1 MHIYNDKDYWQLLH
15 RDSFERNNLRPEIA
29 ASWQRSYEYG
39 ISPEMLSPPMCE
51 EGELLIQPNMDYIV
65 DVAQPLCEQM
75 LNYLPDDHAVIILSN
90 QACVVAVVASDR
102 IKKCFEQFGMRVGA
116 CLAEEKAGTSA
127 IALGIKLGEP
137 LQVVGYEHFAQFGI
151 HHGASFAPIRD
162 RSKVVGGVA
171 ILGPLEAYDSKILGM
186 AQLVSHSISSRI
198 GIQRWNYLID
208 RSISDGI
215 LAIDE
220 EDRIFYMSKQCH
232 RIMKVP
238 EQNTYKLPL
247 AEIIDPDRP
256 ENQYFWTLIKEKS
269 QVTDESVLLSIG
281 ERKEPVNCNITIT
294 PFDASVSDWSVKII
308 VIQEMERINRLIRN
322 YSGNSARVTFDD
334 IVGTNPQF
342 LNTLYHAKRS
352 AGTRS
357 NILLL
362 GESGVGKDVLAQAI
376 HNESPRRNG
385 PFIAINCAALPRELI
400 ASELFGYEEGAFT
413 GARRGG
419 NLGKFELAHQG
430 TIFLDEIGDMP
441 LDSQAMLLR
450 VIEEKTIVR
459 LGGSKSIPVNVRI
472 IAATNK
478 DLQAEVENNT
488 FRRDLF
494 YRLGVIKI
502 IIPPLRERTEDIA
515 ILSQHFLSVLCR
527 RFNLPKKTLSPEVLY
542 AFQNYSWPGNIR
554 ELQNIL
560 ESAVQWSVSP
570 IISKNQVEQLLP
582 AIKPSPQVSI
592 EKIVDPEEPLE
603 LKQIKA
609 CLAKYDN
616 NKSKTAKALGIS
628 RKTLYKRLDKYGISS
643 S

>member
-1 MHIYNDKDYWQLLH
+1 MHIYNNKDYWQFLH
-15 RDSFERNNLRPEIA
+15 RDLSEQSNLRPEIA
-29 ASWQRSYEYG
+29 ASWKRSQEYG
-39 ISPEMLSPPMCE
+39 ISPEMLSPP
-51 EGELLIQPNMDYIV
+51 
-65 DVAQPLCEQM
+65 LCEQGELQAQPNLDYILDIATPLSQQM
-75 LNYLPDDHAVIILSN
+75 LEYLPDDHAVLLFNN
-90 QACVVAVVASDR
+90 QACVIAVIATAKVR
-102 IKKCFEQFGMRVGA
+102 ECLEQAGMKVGA
-116 CLAEEKAGTSA
+116 CLAEHKAGTSA
-127 IALGIKLGEP
+127 AALGIKLGKP
-137 LQVVGYEHFAQFGI
+137 IQVVGYEHFTQFGI

-171 ILGPLEAYDSKILGM
+171 ILGFLGAYDSKILGM
-186 AQLVSHSISSRI
+186 AQLASHSISSRI
-198 GIQRWNYLID
+198 GVQRWSYLID
-208 RSISDGI
+208 RSISDGV
-215 LAIDE
+215 LAISE
-220 EDRIFYMSKQCH
+220 ENRIFYMSKQCH
-232 RIMKVP
+232 RILKVP
-238 EQNTYKLPL
+238 DQKTYKMPL
-247 AEIIDPDRP
+247 ADLIDPDKP
-256 ENQYFWTLIKEKS
+256 ENQYFWTLINDNH
-269 QVTDESVLLSIG
+269 QVIDESVLLSVG
-281 ERKEPVNCNITIT
+281 DRKDPVNCNITVT
-294 PFDASVSDWSVKII
+294 PFDASISDWSVKII

-322 YSGNSARVTFDD
+322 YSGNSARVSFAD
-334 IVGTNPQF
+334 IVGSNPQF
-342 LNTLYHAKRS
+342 LNTQYHAKRS

-413 GARRGG
+413 GAKRGG

-459 LGGSKSIPVNVRI
+459 LGGSKSIPINVRI

-478 DLQAEVENNT
+478 DLEAEVANNT
-488 FRRDLF
+488 FRRDLY

-502 IIPPLRERTEDIA
+502 VIPPLRERTEDIA
-515 ILSQHFLSVLCR
+515 VLSQHFLSVLCR

-542 AFQNYSWPGNIR
+542 AFQSYSWPGNIR
-554 ELQNIL
+554 ELQNVL

-570 IISKNQVEQLLP
+570 IISKNQIEQLLP
-582 AIKPSPQVSI
+582 ALKPHDPVKVQI
-592 EKIVDPEEPLE
+592 IPNPEEPSE

-628 RKTLYKRLDKYGISS
+628 RKTLYKRLDKYGLTSS
-643 S
+643 

>member
-1 MHIYNDKDYWQLLH
+1 MHIYNDRDYWQLLH
-15 RDSFERNNLRPEIA
+15 QDSSEHSSLRSEIA

-39 ISPEMLSPPMCE
+39 IAPDMLSPPMCE
-51 EGELLIQPNMDYIV
+51 EGKLQAQPNLDYIL
-65 DVAQPLCEQM
+65 DIAQPLCQQM
-75 LNYLPDDHAVIILSN
+75 LEYLPDDHAVLLFN
-90 QACVVAVVASDR
+90 HQACVIAVLATEHVR
-102 IKKCFEQFGMRVGA
+102 ECFEQFGMKVGA
-116 CLAEEKAGTSA
+116 CLAEDKAGTSA
-127 IALGIKLGEP
+127 VALGIILGKP
-137 LQVVGYEHFAQFGI
+137 IQVVGYEHFAQFGI
-151 HHGASFAPIRD
+151 SHGASFAPIRD

-171 ILGPLEAYDSKILGM
+171 ILGPLEVYDSKILGM
-186 AQLVSHSISSRI
+186 AQLASHSISSRI
-198 GIQRWNYLID
+198 GQQRWSYLVD
-208 RSISDGI
+208 RYISDGV
-215 LAIDE
+215 LAVDE
-220 EDRIFYMSKQCH
+220 DNRIFYMSTQCH
-232 RIMKVP
+232 RILKVP
-238 EQNTYKLPL
+238 EQNTYKIPL
-247 AEIIDPDRP
+247 ADIIDPEKE
-256 ENQYFWTLIKEKS
+256 ENQYFWTIIKDNHT
-269 QVTDESVLLSIG
+269 VIDESILLSVG
-281 ERKEPVNCNITIT
+281 DRKELINCNITVS
-294 PFDASVSDWSVKII
+294 PFDASVSEWSVKII

-322 YSGNSARVTFDD
+322 YSGNSARVSFDD
-334 IVGTNPQF
+334 IVGSNPQF

-362 GESGVGKDVLAQAI
+362 GESGVGKDVIAQSI

-459 LGGSKSIPVNVRI
+459 LGGNKSIPVNVRI

-478 DLQAEVENNT
+478 DLIAEVENNS

-494 YRLGVIKI
+494 YRLGGIKI
-502 IIPPLRERTEDIA
+502 MIPPLRERNEDIA
-515 ILSQHFLSVLCR
+515 VLSQHFLAMLCR

-542 AFQNYSWPGNIR
+542 AFQNYNWPGNIR

-570 IISKNQVEQLLP
+570 IISKNQIEQLLP
-582 AIKPSPQVSI
+582 ALKPKNPVNIQNI
-592 EKIVDPEEPLE
+592 PDPEEPSE
-603 LKQIKA
+603 LKQIKT

-628 RKTLYKRLDKYGISS
+628 RKTLYKRLDKYGLSS